1 MNNMPECPIELVFE
15 LIGNKWKIR
24 ILRDLLDGQKRFG
37 ELKKSTGASQKSL
50 TTHLRE
56 LEEDE
61 IVIRKAY
68 SQIPPRV
75 EYSLTDVGMS
85 LAPILEVM
93 AGWGTDY
100 KKYCE
105 LREKLNRV

>member
-15 LIGNKWKIR
+15 LIGNKWKVR

-68 SQIPPRV
+68 PQIPPKV
-75 EYSLTDVGMS
+75 EYSLTDVGLS
-85 LAPILEVM
+85 LAPILDAM

-105 LREKLNRV
+105 LREKLKR